1 MSQQFLRRIN
11 MVNIWDY
18 ANALPRIELLTT
30 SGEKYVGGVLA
41 VLDAEE
47 TEDTQDCIDIRL
59 DSGAIKSFYPDEI
72 ESIKVLSED

>member
-18 ANALPRIELLTT
+18 ANALPCIELLTT
-30 SGEKYVGGVLA
+30 FGEKYVGGVLT

>member
-41 VLDAEE
+41 VM
-47 TEDTQDCIDIRL
+47 
-59 DSGAIKSFYPDEI
+59 K
-72 ESIKVLSED
+72 